1 MSNQALAR
9 KLHKLII
16 RKFGKRKVYSSLRE
30 NIWGADLANM
40 QLVSKLDKGFQFLL
54 YIIDIFSKYTWATPL
69 KDHIY

>member
-40 QLVSKLDKGFQFLL
+40 QLVSKHDKGFQFLL

-69 KDHIY
+69 KDNI

>member
-40 QLVSKLDKGFQFLL
+40 QLVSKHDKGFEFLL
-54 YIIDIFSKYTWATPL
+54 CIIDIFSKYTWATPL
-69 KDHIY
+69 KDNIY

>member
-40 QLVSKLDKGFQFLL
+40 QLVSKHDKGFQFLL
-54 YIIDIFSKYTWATPL
+54 YIIDIFSKYT
-69 KDHIY
+69 